1 MAIKMNVEELRVGM
15 FVHLDLGWWAHP
27 FALSSFLV
35 TSPDQLETIR
45 GLGLKQLRWSPEK
58 SRLNDAAV
66 PHSLGADDPA
76 SAIMVPVPSA
86 AAPVDAGPADGAA
99 PNEDEAAA
107 DAMTAA
113 VVGTVV
119 GEVVGDVVGQV
130 VAPAAAADA
139 ADLAVD
145 DASNPVGQ
153 AAATPTA
160 APAATSAATPA
171 ATPAAAPSTGGP
183 QARRQSALSRQF
195 AAQRL
200 CEQQY
205 REAGLAW
212 HEAQRQVPK
221 APELAR
227 QVTEGLARALL
238 DKLMVDREMCVR
250 VISDAGGDRV
260 SGHALN
266 VTVISLL
273 MARVFG
279 FGEDD
284 LLDLG
289 MGALLH
295 DVGKLDLPERVRHAD
310 GLSNPSDQLAY
321 REHAVLGL
329 VHGRRMGLS
338 DGALVVLAQHHEM
351 ADGSGF
357 PARLN
362 LDRMAVGARIVSL
375 VNRYDNLCNPAKA
388 VNAMTPHEA
397 LSLIFAQSRDKF
409 DATMLNAFIR
419 MMGVYP
425 PGSVVQLTDDRYA
438 SVVSCNSTRPLKPR
452 VLVCDSKVPVDQA
465 LLLDLDGQVDLGIR
479 RSLKPTQL
487 PAAARDYLSPRQRMV
502 YFFEPVMADAAGAQE
517 ALAA

>member
-1 MAIKMNVEELRVGM
+1 MKLTVEELRVGM

-45 GLGLKQLRWSPEK
+45 GLGLKHLRWSPEK
-58 SRLNDAAV
+58 SRVNDAAEL
-66 PHSLGADDPA
+66 PAIDAGADGPA
-76 SAIMVPVPSA
+76 TTIMVAVPSA
-86 AAPVDAGPADGAA
+86 ATPADGAS
-99 PNEDEAAA
+99 PIKGEAAA
-107 DAMTAA
+107 DATTAA
-113 VVGTVV
+113 VLGTGLGTVAGTV
-119 GEVVGDVVGQV
+119 AGTGLASVAGTAVAEAHLAGDVGSIPIRQGAV
-130 VAPAAAADA
+130 PA
-139 ADLAVD
+139 
-145 DASNPVGQ
+145 G
-153 AAATPTA
+153 
-160 APAATSAATPA
+160 TSPA
-171 ATPAAAPSTGGP
+171 ATPAGAPSTGAAP
-183 QARRQSALSRQF
+183 TRHQSALLRQF
-195 AAQRL
+195 SAQRL

-205 REAGLAW
+205 REAGQAW
-212 HEAQRQVPK
+212 HEAQRQVAK
-221 APELAR
+221 EPERAR
-227 QVTEGLARALL
+227 QVTEGLTRALL

-250 VISDAGGDRV
+250 VISDAGGDRAA
-260 SGHALN
+260 GHALN

-289 MGALLH
+289 LGALLH
-295 DVGKLDLPERVRHAD
+295 DVGKLDLPDRARHAD
-310 GLSNPSDQLAY
+310 GLSSPSDQLAY
-321 REHAVLGL
+321 REHVALGL
-329 VHGRRMGLS
+329 AHGRRMGLS

-362 LDRMAVGARIVSL
+362 LDRMAIGARIVSL
-375 VNRYDNLCNPAKA
+375 VNRYDNLCNPARVA
-388 VNAMTPHEA
+388 HAMTPHEA
-397 LSLIFAQSRDKF
+397 LSLIFAQSRNKF

-452 VLVCDSKVPVDQA
+452 VLVCDTKVPVGEA
-465 LLLDLDGQVDLGIR
+465 LLLNLDGQVDLGIR
-479 RSLKPTQL
+479 RSLKPAQL
-487 PAAARDYLSPRQRMV
+487 PAAVRDYLSPRQRMV
-502 YFFEPVMADAAGAQE
+502 YFFEPVMADLAGAQE

>member
-1 MAIKMNVEELRVGM
+1 MSMKVDIEELRVGM

-35 TSPDQLETIR
+35 TSPDQLQTIR
-45 GLGLKQLRWSPEK
+45 GLGLKTLRWSPEK
-58 SRLNDAAV
+58 SRLNDLAV
-66 PHSLGADDPA
+66 PKPVGGDDLGAAILVPA
-76 SAIMVPVPSA
+76 P
-86 AAPVDAGPADGAA
+86 AAPGP
-99 PNEDEAAA
+99 
-107 DAMTAA
+107 AA
-113 VVGTVV
+113 VVAP
-119 GEVVGDVVGQV
+119 GE
-130 VAPAAAADA
+130 PAAAAQAFADA
-139 ADLAVD
+139 A
-145 DASNPVGQ
+145 PVV
-153 AAATPTA
+153 AAAAIDVAANEAAHPAEPMPA
-160 APAATSAATPA
+160 APANEPSAA
-171 ATPAAAPSTGGP
+171 GP
-183 QARRQSALSRQF
+183 QAQLRAALSQQL

-205 REAGLAW
+205 REAGQSW

-221 APELAR
+221 EPDQAR
-227 QVTEGLARALL
+227 LVTEHLTRALL
-238 DKLMVDREMCVR
+238 DKLMVEREMCVR
-250 VISDAGGDRV
+250 VISDVGGDRV

-266 VTVISLL
+266 VAVISLL

-279 FGEDD
+279 FAEDD

-295 DVGKLDLPERVRHAD
+295 DVGKLDLPDRAHHAD
-310 GLSNPSDQLAY
+310 GTGGQADQLAY
-321 REHAVLGL
+321 REHVALGL
-329 VHGRRMGLS
+329 AHGRRMGLS
-338 DGALVVLAQHHEM
+338 DGALVVLGQHHEM

-362 LDRMAVGARIVSL
+362 LDRMAIGARIVSL
-375 VNRYDNLCNPAKA
+375 VNRYDNLCNPAKVA
-388 VNAMTPHEA
+388 QSLTPHEA

-438 SVVSCNSTRPLKPR
+438 SVVSCNSSRPLKPR
-452 VLVCDSKVPVDQA
+452 VLVCDTKVPLEEA
-465 LLLDLDGQVDLGIR
+465 LLLNLDGQADLGIR
-479 RSLKPTQL
+479 RSLKPSQL

-502 YFFEPVMADAAGAQE
+502 YFFEPVMADTVDAQE

>member
-1 MAIKMNVEELRVGM
+1 MKLNVEELRVGM

-45 GLGLKQLRWSPEK
+45 GLGLKKVRWSPDK
-58 SRLNDAAV
+58 SRLNEPAAAQL
-66 PHSLGADDPA
+66 PGAD
-76 SAIMVPVPSA
+76 VPA
-86 AAPVDAGPADGAA
+86 AATGVPGEST
-99 PNEDEAAA
+99 N
-107 DAMTAA
+107 TAA
-113 VVGTVV
+113 EAQAQADTAV
-119 GEVVGDVVGQV
+119 V
-130 VAPAAAADA
+130 VATETPAATLAATETPAADA
-139 ADLAVD
+139 A
-145 DASNPVGQ
+145 Q
-153 AAATPTA
+153 ARADTA
-160 APAATSAATPA
+160 ANAPTGPADLPPPLGMPAAPTRPVT
-171 ATPAAAPSTGGP
+171 GP
-183 QARRQSALSRQF
+183 QAALSQQH

-205 REAGLAW
+205 REAGQAW

-221 APELAR
+221 APEQAA
-227 QVTEGLARALL
+227 QVTEGLTRALL

-250 VISDAGGDRV
+250 VISDTGGDRV
-260 SGHALN
+260 SSHALN

-295 DVGKLDLPERVRHAD
+295 DVGKLDLPDRAHHAD
-310 GLSNPSDQLAY
+310 GPGSHADQLAY
-321 REHAVLGL
+321 REHVALG
-329 VHGRRMGLS
+329 VAHGQRMGLS
-338 DGALVVLAQHHEM
+338 DGALVVLSQHHEM

-362 LDRMAVGARIVSL
+362 LDRMAIGARIVSL
-375 VNRYDNLCNPAKA
+375 VNRYDNLCNPAKVA
-388 VNAMTPHEA
+388 NTLTPHEA
-397 LSLIFAQSRDKF
+397 LSLIFAQSRTKF

-438 SVVSCNSTRPLKPR
+438 SVVSCNSSRPLKPR
-452 VLVCDSKVPVDQA
+452 VLVCDTKVPINEA
-465 LLLDLDGQVDLGIR
+465 LLLNLDGQTDLGIR

-502 YFFEPVMADAAGAQE
+502 YFFEPVMPDTAAALE

>member
-1 MAIKMNVEELRVGM
+1 M
-15 FVHLDLGWWAHP
+15 
-27 FALSSFLV
+27 
-35 TSPDQLETIR
+35 
-45 GLGLKQLRWSPEK
+45 
-58 SRLNDAAV
+58 
-66 PHSLGADDPA
+66 
-76 SAIMVPVPSA
+76 
-86 AAPVDAGPADGAA
+86 
-99 PNEDEAAA
+99 
-107 DAMTAA
+107 
-113 VVGTVV
+113 
-119 GEVVGDVVGQV
+119 
-130 VAPAAAADA
+130 
-139 ADLAVD
+139 
-145 DASNPVGQ
+145 
-153 AAATPTA
+153 
-160 APAATSAATPA
+160 
-171 ATPAAAPSTGGP
+171 
-183 QARRQSALSRQF
+183 
-195 AAQRL
+195 
-200 CEQQY
+200 
-205 REAGLAW
+205 
-212 HEAQRQVPK
+212 PK

-388 VNAMTPHEA
+388 ANAMTPHEA

-438 SVVSCNSTRPLKPR
+438 SVISCNSTRPLKPR

-465 LLLDLDGQVDLGIR
+465 LLLNLDGQVDLGIR

>member
-1 MAIKMNVEELRVGM
+1 MKMDIEELQIGM

-35 TSPDQLETIR
+35 TSPDQLQTIR
-45 GLGLKQLRWSPEK
+45 GLGLKKVRWSPEK

-66 PHSLGADDPA
+66 PQPPGLDDPA
-76 SAIMVPVPSA
+76 LTSVVPV
-86 AAPVDAGPADGAA
+86 
-99 PNEDEAAA
+99 
-107 DAMTAA
+107 
-113 VVGTVV
+113 
-119 GEVVGDVVGQV
+119 
-130 VAPAAAADA
+130 AAAAAALADA
-139 ADLAVD
+139 EHADAERADADPADAQRAEPVVATAVEP
-145 DASNPVGQ
+145 AV
-153 AAATPTA
+153 AAVA
-160 APAATSAATPA
+160 SAATPSLA
-171 ATPAAAPSTGGP
+171 ATLANDQAAANESTIPASPAPPPRVSAPPATGP
-183 QARRQSALSRQF
+183 QARLLAALSQQF
-195 AAQRL
+195 AAQRV
-200 CEQQY
+200 CEQQF
-205 REAGLAW
+205 REAGQAW
-212 HEAQRQVPK
+212 HEARRQVPK
-221 APELAR
+221 APEQAR
-227 QVTEGLARALL
+227 QVTEGLTRALL

-250 VISDAGGDRV
+250 VISDTGGDRV
-260 SGHALN
+260 SSHALN

-295 DVGKLDLPERVRHAD
+295 DVGKLDLPDRAHHAD
-310 GLSNPSDQLAY
+310 GPGSHADQLAY
-321 REHAVLGL
+321 REHVALG
-329 VHGRRMGLS
+329 VAHGQRMGLS
-338 DGALVVLAQHHEM
+338 DGALVVLSQHHEM

-362 LDRMAVGARIVSL
+362 LDRMAIGARIVSL
-375 VNRYDNLCNPAKA
+375 VNRYDNLCNPAKVA
-388 VNAMTPHEA
+388 NTLTPHEA
-397 LSLIFAQSRDKF
+397 LSLIFAQSRTKF

-438 SVVSCNSTRPLKPR
+438 SVVSCNSSRPLKPR
-452 VLVCDSKVPVDQA
+452 VLVCDTKVPINEA
-465 LLLDLDGQVDLGIR
+465 LLLNLDGQTDLGIR

-502 YFFEPVMADAAGAQE
+502 YFFEPVMPDTAAALE